1 MNRPEQIGYTNL
13 SLMSW
18 LNSELLSLVIAAPIN
33 YTAYKMA
40 QLTLQNVSCVYDKK
54 IVSLEGINFSVSDGE
69 CICVAGANGS
79 GKSTLLQ
86 VIAGCLKTVLG
97 TITVNGVTQK
107 NDGKSRASGIVFQ
120 EPEDQLFMPTVW
132 EDVAFGVMKKG
143 ADCNVAKAQAA
154 KTLEL
159 VEAADLAERA
169 PYKLSGG
176 EKQRAALASI
186 LIMEPEILLLDE
198 PTASL
203 DPRARKNLIALLKTI
218 PRTKIIATHDLDMAL
233 DLATRVIFLQ
243 KGRIVADSDAPGL
256 LLDEQFLQSIGLELP
271 LSAGR

>member
-1 MNRPEQIGYTNL
+1 ME
-13 SLMSW
+13 
-18 LNSELLSLVIAAPIN
+18 
-33 YTAYKMA
+33 
-40 QLTLQNVSCVYDKK
+40 QLTLQNISCVYDKK
-54 IVSLEGINFSVSDGE
+54 IISLEDISFSVAEGE
-69 CICVAGANGS
+69 CICIAGANGS

-86 VIAGCLKTVLG
+86 AIAGCIKTISG
-97 TITVNGVTQK
+97 TITVNGTLQK
-107 NDGKSRASGIVFQ
+107 NDGRNRVSGIVFQ
-120 EPEDQLFMPTVW
+120 EPDDQLFMPTVW

-143 ADCNVAKAQAA
+143 VDCNMAKARAA

-159 VEAADLAERA
+159 VEAAELADRA

-218 PRTKIIATHDLDMAL
+218 SRTKIIATHDLDMAL
-233 DLATRVIFLQ
+233 DLSARVIFLQ
-243 KGRIVADSDAPGL
+243 KGRIAAESNAPGL
-256 LLDEQFLQSIGLELP
+256 LLDQQFLQNIGLELP
-271 LSAGR
+271 LSVCP

>member
-1 MNRPEQIGYTNL
+1 
-13 SLMSW
+13 
-18 LNSELLSLVIAAPIN
+18 
-33 YTAYKMA
+33 MA
-40 QLTLQNVSCVYDKK
+40 HLTLKNVSCVYDKK
-54 IVSLEGINFSVSDGE
+54 IVSLDDVSFSVSEGE
-69 CICVAGANGS
+69 CVCIVGANGS

-86 VIAGCLKTVLG
+86 AIAGCVKTMSG
-97 TITVNGVTQK
+97 AITVNGTTQK
-107 NDGKSRASGIVFQ
+107 NDGRDRVGGIVFQ
-120 EPEDQLFMPTVW
+120 DPEDQLFMPTVW

-143 ADCNVAKAQAA
+143 VDCEMAKAQAA
-154 KTLEL
+154 TALEL
-159 VEAADLAERA
+159 VEAAELAERP

-186 LIMEPEILLLDE
+186 LIMEPDILLLDE

-243 KGRIVADSDAPGL
+243 KGRIAADSTVPGL
-256 LLDEQFLQSIGLELP
+256 LLDERFLQNIGLELP
-271 LSAGR
+271 LSVRRQAQNLNCAYSKTN

>member
-1 MNRPEQIGYTNL
+1 MGDSID
-13 SLMSW
+13 
-18 LNSELLSLVIAAPIN
+18 
-33 YTAYKMA
+33 YTAYKMV
-40 QLTLQNVSCVYDKK
+40 QLALQNVSCVYDKR
-54 IVSLEGINFSVSDGE
+54 IVSLKGINFSVSRGE
-69 CICVAGANGS
+69 SVCIAGANGS

-86 VIAGCLKTVLG
+86 AVAGCLKTASG

-107 NDGKSRASGIVFQ
+107 NDGKSRVSGIVFQ

-143 ADCNVAKAQAA
+143 VDCNAAKTQAA
-154 KTLEL
+154 KTLDL
-159 VEAADLAERA
+159 VEAAELAERA

-176 EKQRAALASI
+176 EKQRAALAAI

-198 PTASL
+198 PTATL

-218 PRTKIIATHDLDMAL
+218 PCTKIIATHDLDMAL

-243 KGRIVADSDAPGL
+243 KGRIVSDGDAPGL
-256 LLDEQFLQSIGLELP
+256 LLNEQFLQSIGLELP
-271 LSAGR
+271 LSAHP